1 MTESFTEG
9 HPSATTH
16 TDAPAPELVLT
27 HEQHNLIERFGV
39 LHDQLGH
46 SPATGRIIGL
56 LLVSPR
62 PELTFDE
69 IRESLSL
76 SKSSTSAGLNLL
88 LNLGSV
94 TYSTHPGERKRYF
107 RKNYK
112 DWERALLERMETFL
126 ALKDLLREAQ
136 DLKTESTV
144 APGPEIPRMIDFLEF
159 IRETVH
165 QAHRKWVANREA
177 DPGSNP
183 VFHGQTEDQS
193 TNTEKGDNNK

>member
-9 HPSATTH
+9 HSSATARN
-16 TDAPAPELVLT
+16 DAPASEFVLT
-27 HEQHNLIERFGV
+27 HDQHDLIERFGV

-88 LNLGSV
+88 LNIGSV

-107 RKNYK
+107 SKNYE
-112 DWERALLERMETFL
+112 DWERALLQRMDTFL
-126 ALKDLLREAQ
+126 ALKDLLREAH
-136 DLKTESTV
+136 DLKTDGPV

-159 IRETVH
+159 IRGSVH
-165 QAHRKWVANREA
+165 QAHRKWVANRDA
-177 DPGSNP
+177 DPSSIP
-183 VFHGQTEDQS
+183 VLHGQPEAQS
-193 TNTEKGDNNK
+193 TNFKKGDNDQ